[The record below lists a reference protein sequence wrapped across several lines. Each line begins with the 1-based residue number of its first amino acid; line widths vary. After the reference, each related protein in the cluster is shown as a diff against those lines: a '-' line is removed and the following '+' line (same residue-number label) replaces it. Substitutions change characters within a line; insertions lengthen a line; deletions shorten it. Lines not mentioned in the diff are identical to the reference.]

1 MNKAVKIPL
10 VILILILVFM
20 QLIPNRLP
28 ENNDDLKDDLIS
40 LINPPEDVTMI
51 LQNSCYDCHSNVS
64 KYPWYSYVA
73 PVSWLVA
80 KDVQE
85 GREELNFSEWA
96 TLSKRQQIKAMSD
109 IAEEVEEGK
118 MPLDIYTY
126 LHRDAILSEEQIELI
141 TTWTKSVSDDLLN
154 E

>member
-28 ENNDDLKDDLIS
+28 ENNSDLKDDLLNHIS
-40 LINPPEDVTMI
+40 PPEDVGMI
-51 LQNSCYDCHSNVS
+51 LKNSCYDCHSNVS

-96 TLSKRQQIKAMSD
+96 TLNKRQQIKAMSD

-126 LHRDAILSEEQIELI
+126 IHRDAVLSEEQIESI
-141 TTWTKSVSDDLLN
+141 TAWTRSVSDDLLN

>member
-141 TTWTKSVSDDLLN
+141 TTWTKSVSNDLLN